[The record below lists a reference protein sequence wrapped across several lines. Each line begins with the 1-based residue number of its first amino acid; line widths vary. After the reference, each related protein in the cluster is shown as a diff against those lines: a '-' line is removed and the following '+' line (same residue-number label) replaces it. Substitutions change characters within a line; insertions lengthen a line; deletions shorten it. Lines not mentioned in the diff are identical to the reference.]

1 MGGLNCFAI
10 SPLDNNKYM
19 SVGQERRITYWDL
32 RKVNA
37 EAVLDSSP
45 YKGES
50 EELYTVAISQS
61 NKYFAVGGALGVL
74 RIYEFSNG
82 QFIHECKAHSSAIL
96 AVSFSPDDRQII
108 STGRDGLVAIWNLY
122 LPA

>member
-1 MGGLNCFAI
+1 
-10 SPLDNNKYM
+10 M

-45 YKGES
+45 FKGES
-50 EELYTVAISQS
+50 EELNSIAISYS
-61 NKYFAVGGALGVL
+61 NKYFAVGGALGVV
-74 RIYEFSNG
+74 RIYEFSSG

-96 AVSFSPDDRQII
+96 SVAFSPDDRQLI
-108 STGRDGLVAIWNLY
+108 STGKDGLIAIWNLY